1 MPCAFLRASHS
12 CQYCGHFIPAWILPA
27 ALSAFHSAPQARS
40 RAIMAWRPGEP
51 VTGFAAPA
59 AGAGAAVAG
68 AAGAGAAPT
77 GAAAPDMHCLVKSRY
92 FMPPVWFAAFIW
104 SHWAAHFFKVLAWPA
119 TGTSAATLASAA
131 SAIKQRLFM
140 TISCPVRP
148 ADQMKRTGQNLRRG
162 GVGDAFL
169 GEACLRGA
177 MQLLRRRLILAA
189 LLGEA
194 CERRAVKA
202 FTGRLHFAAVFG
214 KCRGHQEK

>member
-51 VTGFAAPA
+51 VTGFAA
-59 AGAGAAVAG
+59 GAGAAVAG

-104 SHWAAHFFKVLAWPA
+104 SHWAAHSFKVLAE
-119 TGTSAATLASAA
+119 AAPGASATTPA
-131 SAIKQRLFM
+131 RVATKIKQRLFM
-140 TISCPVRP
+140 TISSAEWQIPLV
-148 ADQMKRTGQNLRRG
+148 DSKGQTNLRGG

-169 GEACLRGA
+169 GEARLRGA
-177 MQLLRRRLILAA
+177 VQLLRRRLVLAA

-194 CERRAVKA
+194 CERRAMKTFA
-202 FTGRLHFAAVFG
+202 GRLDFAAIFG
-214 KCRGHQEK
+214 KGRGHEAK